1 MISSIE
7 MRETNILLLSE
18 DLSYPSEVGGK
29 QPDEYLMCGWSE
41 RGLVKNAFFPSP
53 KSDIFSGMVFEGQ
66 IPLSADDVDSENI
79 RNGIIEHQG
88 PNLYDWQVDAVSK
101 ILHAQDLVVSAGT
114 GSGKSII
121 YQAIAMLLQ
130 VGFVLVISPL
140 KGLMFD
146 QVSSNSFYTNPDQ
159 AAVG

>member
-1 MISSIE
+1 M
-7 MRETNILLLSE
+7 
-18 DLSYPSEVGGK
+18 
-29 QPDEYLMCGWSE
+29 
-41 RGLVKNAFFPSP
+41 NAFFPFP
-53 KSDIFSGMVFEGQ
+53 ITDIFSGMIFEGQ
-66 IPLSADDVDSENI
+66 VPLSEDEIHSEKI
-79 RNGIIEHQG
+79 RNGIIEHNG

-101 ILHAQDLVVSAGT
+101 VLLAKDLVVSAGT

-146 QVSSNSFYTNPDQ
+146 QV
-159 AAVG
+159 